1 MNQIEITVMK
11 PQAALESFA
20 ATWRRTEAGETDITP
35 QLAFGSLRDLFS
47 ALTEKRLELLR
58 YIATHEGLNIRQVAQ
73 AVGRNYKNVYAD
85 VKELVELGL
94 LERNEQDHLSAP
106 FDEIVIHAG
115 LRDAA

>member
-1 MNQIEITVMK
+1 MNRIDITVMT
-11 PQAALESFA
+11 PQAALEAFA
-20 ATWRRTEAGETDITP
+20 AAWRRTEAGETAMTP

-73 AVGRNYKNVYAD
+73 AVGRNYKNVYTD
-85 VKELVELGL
+85 VKDLVKLGL

-115 LRDAA
+115 LRDTA

>member
-1 MNQIEITVMK
+1 MNRIEITVMK
-11 PQAALESFA
+11 PHAALEAFA
-20 ATWRRTEAGETDITP
+20 ATWRRTEAGETAMTP

-73 AVGRNYKNVYAD
+73 AVGRNYKNVYTD
-85 VKELVELGL
+85 VKDLVELGL

-115 LRDAA
+115 LREAA